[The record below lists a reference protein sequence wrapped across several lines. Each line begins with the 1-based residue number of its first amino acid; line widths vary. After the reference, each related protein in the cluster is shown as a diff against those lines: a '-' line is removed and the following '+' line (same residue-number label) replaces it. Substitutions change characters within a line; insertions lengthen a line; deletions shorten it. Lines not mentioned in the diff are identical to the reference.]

1 MFAFGSSSVPLF
13 SPHLP
18 NLLVAYLYIL
28 LLARP
33 RPSRQL
39 KPTTI
44 PLSCLRVLVCLAHL
58 ALLLAPS
65 LSYAR
70 YDFLSRVLE
79 LSGRG
84 ISSPF
89 PRPSSFRTHK
99 RRPTI
104 YVTLLQL
111 CHRDKEAKKFHMVFL
126 VLNCS

>member
-1 MFAFGSSSVPLF
+1 MTPEQRLHRYISRSICLSF
-13 SPHLP
+13 
-18 NLLVAYLYIL
+18 LV
-28 LLARP
+28 LLAV
-33 RPSRQL
+33 S
-39 KPTTI
+39 
-44 PLSCLRVLVCLAHL
+44 LAS
-58 ALLLAPS
+58 S
-65 LSYAR
+65 LSHVR

-89 PRPSSFRTHK
+89 PRLSSFRTHK

-111 CHRDKEAKKFHMVFL
+111 CRRDKEAKIFHMVFL